1 MKIGEADLPNAL
13 PWDEIGPS
21 RFSALVLN
29 PSLRVMLTEKSKER
43 LAHDKDMA
51 FLQADIEK
59 VRVRL
64 LAGSISLNETTRT
77 EEKKAEDLR
86 NEDRKKIEESI
97 RKSSEP
103 RTRLV
108 IDDKKGVIL
117 SDKDPKK
124 KKPTLEE
131 SADGEAEGITDA
143 IDLTE
148 TFELKEALN
157 IMGDWLNIEASHRP
171 GNIAKDHD
179 STKTTVVK

>member
-21 RFSALVLN
+21 RFSSLMFDPA
-29 PSLRVMLTEKSKER
+29 LRVMLIEKSKER
-43 LAHDKDMA
+43 LAADKDMT
-51 FLQADIEK
+51 FLETDIEK
-59 VRVRL
+59 VRARIQ
-64 LAGSISLNETTRT
+64 AGSISLNEVTRL

-86 NEDRKKIEESI
+86 NEDRKKIEEAI
-97 RKSSEP
+97 RKTSEP
-103 RTRLV
+103 RARFI

-131 SADGEAEGITDA
+131 SADGETEGITDA

-148 TFELKEALN
+148 TLELKETLT
-157 IMGDWLNIEASHRP
+157 IMADWLNIVASHRT
-171 GNIAKDHD
+171 GNMAKDRE
-179 STKTTVVK
+179 SSKETVIK